1 MCGSTVKN
9 NHTSRVSKSVPVRL
23 LTSYLQAED
32 FSYKL
37 SSISLQ
43 KIGLVLRPSIKVV
56 DSDFSFPDS
65 ADQQTN
71 NRCWPDSGHNYI
83 IRKKFL
89 SVNHRSPSRFPS
101 LVVALSDEWRLYS
114 ETSCLLFLFVS
125 FLNINITENSCEE
138 KIRFS
143 DL

>member
-1 MCGSTVKN
+1 MVYCVAQLSYHWT
-9 NHTSRVSKSVPVRL
+9 TSPEFSGVSAPN
-23 LTSYLQAED
+23 
-32 FSYKL
+32 
-37 SSISLQ
+37 SISANWGLFFKTFQ
-43 KIGLVLRPSIKVV
+43 YFFEIGLMLRPTIKVV